1 MTVQFHSERR
11 VREIGP
17 QPRTSEPDVPSARSG
32 DRNWRARGSGR
43 PGMHAAN
50 RIRRQS
56 PTGGAIKRTLDIS
69 MALSALV
76 TLSPLFILTAL
87 LIKLTDRGPIFYRHV
102 RLGHGRRS
110 FACVKFRTM
119 VANADEVLAEHLRSS
134 PDAAGEWASS
144 RKLKNDPRVTAVG
157 AVLRKLSIDEL
168 PQLINVL
175 RGEMSMIGPRPER
188 PHFVEQLARIIPFY
202 NERSYV
208 KPGITGWAQVN
219 YPYGASV
226 EDARQKLS
234 YDLYYVKNR
243 SLLLDVLIL
252 IATIRVILFREGAR

>member
-1 MTVQFHSERR
+1 MTVQFHSDRR

-17 QPRTSEPDVPSARSG
+17 QPRTSEPDAPSARAG
-32 DRNWRARGSGR
+32 DRNWRVRGSAR
-43 PGMHAAN
+43 PAMRAR

-76 TLSPLFILTAL
+76 ALSPLFVMTAL

-134 PDAAGEWASS
+134 SDAAAEWAST
-144 RKLKNDPRVTAVG
+144 RKLKNDPRVTSVG

-175 RGEMSMIGPRPER
+175 RGEMSMVGPRPIVFDEV
-188 PHFVEQLARIIPFY
+188 PL
-202 NERSYV
+202 
-208 KPGITGWAQVN
+208 
-219 YPYGASV
+219 YGADIDFYFSARPGLTGVWQVSGRSNAAYSRRVALDRRYV
-226 EDARQKLS
+226 ENWSLWTDLVVVIKTVPAVLTARNA
-234 YDLYYVKNR
+234 Y
-243 SLLLDVLIL
+243 
-252 IATIRVILFREGAR
+252 

>member
-1 MTVQFHSERR
+1 MTVQFHSDRR

-17 QPRTSEPDVPSARSG
+17 QPRTSEPDVSSARSG

-43 PGMHAAN
+43 PGTRAVSRM
-50 RIRRQS
+50 RRQS

-69 MALSALV
+69 MALSAFV
-76 TLSPLFILTAL
+76 ALSPLFILTAL

-119 VANADEVLAEHLRSS
+119 VTNADEVLAEYLRSS
-134 PDAAGEWASS
+134 PDAAAEWATS

-175 RGEMSMIGPRPER
+175 RGEMSMVGPRPIVFDEV
-188 PHFVEQLARIIPFY
+188 PL
-202 NERSYV
+202 
-208 KPGITGWAQVN
+208 
-219 YPYGASV
+219 YGADIDFYFSARPGLTGVWQVSGRSDAAYSRRVALDRRYV
-226 EDARQKLS
+226 ENWSLWTDLVVVIKTVPAVLMARNA
-234 YDLYYVKNR
+234 Y
-243 SLLLDVLIL
+243 
-252 IATIRVILFREGAR
+252 

>member
-1 MTVQFHSERR
+1 MTVQFHPDRR

-17 QPRTSEPDVPSARSG
+17 QPRALEPEVPSARAG
-32 DRNWRARGSGR
+32 DRNWRARGPVR
-43 PGMHAAN
+43 PGMHAS
-50 RIRRQS
+50 RIRPQS

-76 TLSPLFILTAL
+76 ALSPLFILTAL

-119 VANADEVLAEHLRSS
+119 VGNADEVLAEHLRSS
-134 PDAAGEWASS
+134 PDAAAEWASS
-144 RKLKNDPRVTAVG
+144 RKLKNDPRVTSVG

-175 RGEMSMIGPRPER
+175 RGEMSMVGPRPIVFDEV
-188 PHFVEQLARIIPFY
+188 PL
-202 NERSYV
+202 
-208 KPGITGWAQVN
+208 
-219 YPYGASV
+219 YGADIDFYFSARPGLTGVWQVSGRSDAAYSRRVALDRRYV
-226 EDARQKLS
+226 ENWSLWTDLVVVIKTVPAVLTARNA
-234 YDLYYVKNR
+234 Y
-243 SLLLDVLIL
+243 
-252 IATIRVILFREGAR
+252 

>member
-17 QPRTSEPDVPSARSG
+17 QPRTLEPDVPSARSG

-175 RGEMSMIGPRPER
+175 RGEMSMVGPRPIVFDEV
-188 PHFVEQLARIIPFY
+188 PL
-202 NERSYV
+202 
-208 KPGITGWAQVN
+208 
-219 YPYGASV
+219 YGADIDFYFSARPGLTGVWQVSGRSNAAYSRRVALDRRYV
-226 EDARQKLS
+226 ENWSLWT
-234 YDLYYVKNR
+234 DLVVVIKTVPA
-243 SLLLDVLIL
+243 VLTTRN
-252 IATIRVILFREGAR
+252 AY